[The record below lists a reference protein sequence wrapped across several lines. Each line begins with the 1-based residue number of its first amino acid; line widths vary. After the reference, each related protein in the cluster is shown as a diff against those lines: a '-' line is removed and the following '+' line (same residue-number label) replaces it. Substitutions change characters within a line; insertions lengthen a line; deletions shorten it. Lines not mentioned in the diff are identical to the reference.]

1 MDLEMGMVMDLNLE
15 SQQKVG
21 VGRTAEVLTYGEG
34 KVVKLFY
41 DWVQKDVVQH
51 EFNVSS
57 LIYDSG
63 VQTAKPYEIINH
75 NGRLGIVYEQV
86 LPGVTLVK
94 MIGAQPWRLSKYA
107 KLMAQLHY
115 KLHATA
121 VSEIPSYISGV
132 KEALTSRIIHTDLLG
147 EAEKEQVLQQL
158 NKLPAETALCHLD
171 FHPDNILIGK
181 EEKSYIIDWTTCGV
195 GSPLADVARTILMLQ
210 YGTTPTQKSKLIA
223 RISAFAGKRLR
234 KAYEK
239 EYMRLSGR
247 TKGDIKR
254 WLVPVAAGRL
264 VEGIPD
270 SEKETLVLL
279 IKKGLGQ

>member
-1 MDLEMGMVMDLNLE
+1 MDMDMSLE

-21 VGRTAEVLTYGEG
+21 IGRTAEVLTYGEG

-41 DWVQKDVVQH
+41 DWVQEDVVQH

-63 VQTAKPYEIINH
+63 VRTAKPYKIINL

-86 LPGVTLVK
+86 LPGLTLVK

-115 KLHATA
+115 ELHATA
-121 VSEIPSYISGV
+121 VSDIPAYVTGV
-132 KEALTSRIIHTDLLG
+132 KEALASRINDTDLL
-147 EAEKEQVLQQL
+147 EEVEKEQVLQQL
-158 NKLPAETALCHLD
+158 HNLPGETALCHLD
-171 FHPDNILIGK
+171 FHPDNILMGK
-181 EEKSYIIDWTTCGV
+181 EDLPYIIDWTTCGV
-195 GSPLADVARTILMLQ
+195 GSSLADVARTILMLQ
-210 YGTTPTQKSKLIA
+210 YGTTPTQKSKLVA
-223 RISAFAGKRLR
+223 MVSSFAGKRLR
-234 KAYEK
+234 QAYEK
-239 EYMRLSGR
+239 EYMRLSGH
-247 TKGDIKR
+247 TKGDIER

>member
-1 MDLEMGMVMDLNLE
+1 MDMGISLE

-21 VGRTAEVLTYGEG
+21 VGRTAEVFTYGEG

-41 DWVQKDVVQH
+41 DWVQEDVVEH
-51 EFNVSS
+51 EFNISS
-57 LIYDSG
+57 LIYNSG

-107 KLMAQLHY
+107 KWMAQLQY

-132 KEALTSRIIHTDLLG
+132 KEALTSRINHTDLL
-147 EAEKEQVLQQL
+147 EDAEKEQVLQQL
-158 NKLPAETALCHLD
+158 NKLPAETSLCHLD
-171 FHPDNILIGK
+171 FHPDNILMGK
-181 EEKSYIIDWTTCGV
+181 EEKPYIIDWTTCGV

-210 YGTTPTQKSKLIA
+210 YGTTPTQKSKLVA
-223 RISAFAGKRLR
+223 MVSSFAGKKLR
-234 KAYEK
+234 QAYEK
-239 EYMRLSGR
+239 EYMRLSGC
-247 TKGDIKR
+247 TKGEIER
-254 WLVPVAAGRL
+254 WLVPIAAARL

-270 SEKETLVLL
+270 SEKEALVLL